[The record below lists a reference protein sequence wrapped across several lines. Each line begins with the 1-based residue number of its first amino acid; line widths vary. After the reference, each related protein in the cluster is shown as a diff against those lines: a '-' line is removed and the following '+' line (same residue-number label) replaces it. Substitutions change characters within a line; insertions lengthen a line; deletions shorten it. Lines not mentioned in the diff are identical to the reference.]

1 MLRILL
7 DERISTDAAIGL
19 RRRSRG
25 TDVYAMA
32 EWEGG
37 NFVGAEVSVCLQE
50 ATSQGLTLVTYDRLT
65 IPPLLKTWAEQAR
78 SHCGV
83 IFVDEKTMSP
93 ADTGG
98 LISALAELA
107 KNAGSWEWTNRVF
120 LLR

>member
-7 DERISTDAAIGL
+7 DERISPDGSSGL

-25 TDVYAMA
+25 LVVFSMA

-37 NFVGAEVSVCLQE
+37 NYVGQDVSARLRE
-50 ATSQGLTLVTYDRLT
+50 AGSQGLTLVTYDRLT
-65 IPPLLKTWAEQAR
+65 IPPLLKSWAEQAR
-78 SHCGV
+78 PHCGV
-83 IFVDEKTMSP
+83 IFVDEKTMPP
-93 ADTGG
+93 AETGV

-107 KNAGSWEWTNRVF
+107 SNAGSWNWTNRVF